1 MSLTSWMLRRAA
13 EEQLDSS
20 EPMPTFYIKSSQKQ
34 EKAYFGWQ
42 CNDMGHVTWDDP
54 LVSREMIMSR
64 GEKKLGS
71 GPNLAIGLDI
81 ELA

>member
-1 MSLTSWMLRRAA
+1 
-13 EEQLDSS
+13 
-20 EPMPTFYIKSSQKQ
+20 
-34 EKAYFGWQ
+34 
-42 CNDMGHVTWDDP
+42 MGHVTWDDP
-54 LVSREMIMSR
+54 LVSREMVMSR